1 MHTAHCGCSGAEAPG
16 FRDFPGLLTAKENRN
31 GSRRT
36 LPHQNHLLSCT
47 ILLSPWNFQ
56 AVRLCGVNV
65 LPSHHR
71 MSLSPAP
78 PAQTTPADLPRVLGA
93 SQATAIVVGTIIGSG
108 IFLVPSEM
116 MRDAGSSALV
126 YLAWIVGGLLS
137 LFGAMTYAELG
148 AMLPYAGGEYVYLRG
163 AYGDTT
169 AFLYMWTWFAVA
181 KPASIAA
188 VTLGLARTLGV
199 FPAFHWL
206 TAHVPGLPLL
216 WSQLFAIA
224 VTWFMTGLN
233 YLGIK
238 KAGDFQL
245 VFTILKAVLI
255 LVVVG
260 FCFASAAGSFVNF
273 TTSLPHAPGG
283 FSGFMLA
290 LIATLWAYDGWN
302 DLTMVAGEVRQP
314 ERNLPIALIGGLFI
328 VGALFMAT
336 NAAIQ
341 YILPAAQIAASER
354 PAVAALS
361 VVAGPGGAGFV
372 AAAMALSIFV
382 TLNGT
387 VMSGARVPFAAARD
401 RLFFAQFA
409 HIHPR
414 FQSPSTSLIVQGSL
428 STILLLFLSQFQ
440 KQFEL
445 AVFAEWL
452 FYMLTTT
459 TVFFYRRRRPDLA
472 RPYRVWGYPVL
483 PAIFV
488 LCAGFVLIW
497 SFAGNFKGSLLGT
510 GLILLGLPFLWIVRR
525 RYGASIPADLSHA
538 PSSSD

>member
-1 MHTAHCGCSGAEAPG
+1 MSHTA
-16 FRDFPGLLTAKENRN
+16 
-31 GSRRT
+31 
-36 LPHQNHLLSCT
+36 
-47 ILLSPWNFQ
+47 
-56 AVRLCGVNV
+56 
-65 LPSHHR
+65 
-71 MSLSPAP
+71 P
-78 PAQTTPADLPRVLGA
+78 PQVKQTPADLPRVLGA

-108 IFLVPSEM
+108 IFLVPREM
-116 MRDAGSSALV
+116 MLNVGSSSLV

-148 AMLPYAGGEYVYLRG
+148 SMLPYAGGEYVYLRG
-163 AYGDTT
+163 VYGDTT

-188 VTLGLARTLGV
+188 VTSGLARTLGV

-206 TAHVPGLPLL
+206 STPVPGLPLL
-216 WSQLFAIA
+216 WSQVFAIA

-245 VFTILKAVLI
+245 VFTVLKGVLI
-255 LVVVG
+255 LIVAAL
-260 FCFASAAGSFVNF
+260 CFASASGSWSNF
-273 TTSLPHAPGG
+273 ATTVPNAVGG
-283 FSGFMLA
+283 FNGFMAA

-302 DLTMVAGEVRQP
+302 DLTMVAGEVRRP
-314 ERNLPIALIGGLFI
+314 ERSLPIALIGGLLI

-341 YILPAAQIAASER
+341 YILTATQIAASER

-361 VVAGPGGAGFV
+361 VVAGPRGAGFV

-387 VMSGARVPFAAARD
+387 VMSGARIPFAAARD
-401 RLFFAQFA
+401 RLFFPQFA

-414 FQSPSTSLIVQGSL
+414 FQSPSTSLIVQGLL
-428 STILLLFLSQFQ
+428 STVLLLFLSQFQ
-440 KQFEL
+440 QHFEL

-452 FYMLTTT
+452 FYMLTAT
-459 TVFFYRRRRPDLA
+459 TVFVYRRRHPEYA
-472 RPYRVWGYPVL
+472 RPYLVWGYPLL

-488 LCAGFVLIW
+488 LSAAVVLV
-497 SFAGNFKGSLLGT
+497 SSYAGNWKGSLLGT
-510 GLILLGLPFLWIVRR
+510 GLILVGLPVLWFVRH
-525 RYGASIPADLSHA
+525 RYGASTAVSGQV
-538 PSSSD
+538 

>member
-1 MHTAHCGCSGAEAPG
+1 M
-16 FRDFPGLLTAKENRN
+16 
-31 GSRRT
+31 
-36 LPHQNHLLSCT
+36 
-47 ILLSPWNFQ
+47 
-56 AVRLCGVNV
+56 
-65 LPSHHR
+65 
-71 MSLSPAP
+71 
-78 PAQTTPADLPRVLGA
+78 PRVLGA

-116 MRDAGSSALV
+116 MRDTGSSSLV

-188 VTLGLARTLGV
+188 VTSGLARTLGV

-216 WSQLFAIA
+216 WSQVFAIG

-245 VFTILKAVLI
+245 VFTVLKGILI
-255 LVVVG
+255 LIVAAL
-260 FCFASAAGSFVNF
+260 CFASASGSWANF
-273 TTSLPHAPGG
+273 STGLPHAVGG
-283 FSGFMLA
+283 FGGFMLA

-302 DLTMVAGEVRQP
+302 DLTMVAGEVRHP
-314 ERNLPIALIGGLFI
+314 ERSLPIALIGGLFI
-328 VGALFMAT
+328 VGVLFMAT

-361 VVAGPGGAGFV
+361 IVAGPSGAGFV

-401 RLFFAQFA
+401 RLFFKQFA

-414 FQSPSTSLIVQGSL
+414 FQSPSTSLIVQGIL

-440 KQFEL
+440 QHFEL

-459 TVFFYRRRRPDLA
+459 TIFYYRRKRPDLA

-483 PAIFV
+483 PGIFV
-488 LCAGFVLIW
+488 LCAAAVLVW
-497 SFAGNFKGSLLGT
+497 SFAGNLEGSLIGT
-510 GLILLGLPFLWIVRR
+510 ALILLGLPVLWIVRK
-525 RYGASIPADLSHA
+525 RYGTSVPMEQSHLG
-538 PSSSD
+538 

>member
-1 MHTAHCGCSGAEAPG
+1 M
-16 FRDFPGLLTAKENRN
+16 
-31 GSRRT
+31 
-36 LPHQNHLLSCT
+36 
-47 ILLSPWNFQ
+47 
-56 AVRLCGVNV
+56 
-65 LPSHHR
+65 
-71 MSLSPAP
+71 
-78 PAQTTPADLPRVLGA
+78 
-93 SQATAIVVGTIIGSG
+93 AIVVGTIIGSG
-108 IFLVPSEM
+108 IFLVPREM
-116 MRDAGSSALV
+116 MQDTGSSTMV

-163 AYGDTT
+163 AYGDTIS
-169 AFLYMWTWFAVA
+169 FLYMWTWFAVA

-188 VTLGLARTLGV
+188 VTSGLARTLGV
-199 FPAFHWL
+199 FAAFHWL
-206 TAHVPGLPLL
+206 TAPVAGLPLL
-216 WSQLFAIA
+216 WSQVFAIG

-255 LVVVG
+255 LIVACL
-260 FCFASAAGSFVNF
+260 CFASAAGSWSNF
-273 TTSLPHAPGG
+273 STGLPHAMGG
-283 FSGFMLA
+283 FGGFMLA

-302 DLTMVAGEVRQP
+302 DLTMVAGEVRHP
-314 ERNLPIALIGGLFI
+314 ERSLPIALIGGLFI
-328 VGALFMAT
+328 VGILFMAT

-341 YILPAAQIAASER
+341 YILPAAHIAGSER
-354 PAVAALS
+354 PAVTALS
-361 VVAGPGGAGFV
+361 IVAGPGGAGFV

-401 RLFFAQFA
+401 RLFFRQFA
-409 HIHPR
+409 HINTR
-414 FQSPSTSLIVQGSL
+414 FQSPSISLIVQGLL
-428 STILLLFLSQFQ
+428 STVLLLFLSQFQ
-440 KQFEL
+440 QHFEL

-459 TVFFYRRRRPDLA
+459 TVFYYRRKRPDLQ

-488 LCAGFVLIW
+488 LCAAAVLVW
-497 SFAGNFKGSLLGT
+497 SYAGNLEGSLIGT
-510 GLILLGLPFLWIVRR
+510 ALILLGLPVLWIVRKC
-525 RYGASIPADLSHA
+525 YGPSIPMDESHLV
-538 PSSSD
+538 

>member
-1 MHTAHCGCSGAEAPG
+1 MSQAPASSDNQTA
-16 FRDFPGLLTAKENRN
+16 FPR
-31 GSRRT
+31 
-36 LPHQNHLLSCT
+36 
-47 ILLSPWNFQ
+47 
-56 AVRLCGVNV
+56 
-65 LPSHHR
+65 
-71 MSLSPAP
+71 
-78 PAQTTPADLPRVLGA
+78 DLPRVLGA

-116 MRDAGSSALV
+116 MRDTGSSAMV

-188 VTLGLARTLGV
+188 VTSGLARTLGV
-199 FPAFHWL
+199 FPAFHGL
-206 TAHVPGLPLL
+206 TTHVGSLPLL
-216 WSQLFAIA
+216 WSQVFAIA

-245 VFTILKAVLI
+245 VFTVLKGVLI
-255 LVVVG
+255 LIVAAL
-260 FCFASAAGSFVNF
+260 CFASASGSWSNF
-273 TTSLPHAPGG
+273 ATGLPHAAGG

-302 DLTMVAGEVRQP
+302 DLTMVAGEVRRP
-314 ERNLPIALIGGLFI
+314 ERSLPVALIGGLFI
-328 VGALFMAT
+328 VGVLFMAT

-361 VVAGPGGAGFV
+361 VVAGPRGAGFV

-401 RLFFAQFA
+401 RLFFRQFA
-409 HIHPR
+409 DIHPR
-414 FQSPSTSLIVQGSL
+414 FQSPSTSLIVQGLL
-428 STILLLFLSQFQ
+428 STVLLLFLSQFQ
-440 KQFEL
+440 QHFEL

-459 TVFFYRRRRPDLA
+459 TVFFYRRRRPDLP
-472 RPYRVWGYPVL
+472 RPYRVWGYPVV
-483 PAIFV
+483 PGIFV
-488 LCAGFVLIW
+488 VCAAAVLLW
-497 SFAGNFKGSLLGT
+497 SYAGNLEGSLIGT
-510 GLILLGLPFLWIVRR
+510 VLILLGLPVFWIVRR
-525 RYGASIPADLSHA
+525 IYGPSVPVDESHPEMLSR
-538 PSSSD
+538 

>member
-1 MHTAHCGCSGAEAPG
+1 M
-16 FRDFPGLLTAKENRN
+16 
-31 GSRRT
+31 
-36 LPHQNHLLSCT
+36 
-47 ILLSPWNFQ
+47 
-56 AVRLCGVNV
+56 
-65 LPSHHR
+65 
-71 MSLSPAP
+71 
-78 PAQTTPADLPRVLGA
+78 PADLPRVLGA

-108 IFLVPSEM
+108 IFLVPTEM
-116 MRDAGSSALV
+116 MRDTGSSALV

-148 AMLPYAGGEYVYLRG
+148 SMLPYAGGEYVYLRG

-188 VTLGLARTLGV
+188 VTSGLARTLGV
-199 FPAFHWL
+199 FAAFHWL
-206 TAHVPGLPLL
+206 TAPVPGLPWLL
-216 WSQLFAIA
+216 WSQVFAIA

-245 VFTILKAVLI
+245 IFTILKGVLI
-255 LVVVG
+255 LIVVA
-260 FCFASAAGSFVNF
+260 FCFASATGTWSNF
-273 TTSLPHAPGG
+273 ATGLPHAAGG

-302 DLTMVAGEVRQP
+302 DLTMVAGEVRRP
-314 ERNLPIALIGGLFI
+314 ERSLPIALIGGLFI

-341 YILPAAQIAASER
+341 YILPATQIAASER
-354 PAVAALS
+354 PAVSALT
-361 VVAGPGGAGFV
+361 VVAGIHGAELV

-401 RLFFAQFA
+401 RLFFRQFA

-414 FQSPSTSLIVQGSL
+414 FQSPSTSLIVQGLL

-440 KQFEL
+440 QHFEL

-459 TVFFYRRRRPDLA
+459 TVFFYRRRHPELH
-472 RPYRVWGYPVL
+472 RPYRVWGYPLL

-488 LCAGFVLIW
+488 VCAAAVLVW
-497 SFAGNFKGSLLGT
+497 SYAGNLEGSLIGT
-510 GLILLGLPFLWIVRR
+510 ALILLGLPFLWIVRR
-525 RYGASIPADLSHA
+525 RYGPSA
-538 PSSSD
+538 PVELRNLG